1 MGKTIQSEKCHNCPS
16 HKSRIFDKAICMLS
30 DHQVTMSCSNTRV
43 SGSLLP
49 PCGSMVHVQGKPD
62 VTVMLSSDS
71 SGKTDFSLEDSL
83 VNQASEGSGTEGL
96 IP

>member
-1 MGKTIQSEKCHNCPS
+1 MHAVRSSSYDVMFKP
-16 HKSRIFDKAICMLS
+16 
-30 DHQVTMSCSNTRV
+30 RV